1 MFVLLSSSSPT
12 PHTSFS
18 AFSLFFALPFSLR
31 SVSHISYPD
40 LKSYS
45 YLPSDVSL
53 AKRKKEKKKRKKNE
67 ARSIL
72 AAFKTRHNMVAFVI
86 SCCSNAA
93 RTGVPFFSFPLKV
106 NSSAVAHFEESVRH
120 LFWGVLGAKIP
131 SRYKRFLLWNVI

>member
-18 AFSLFFALPFSLR
+18 AFSLSFTLPFSLR

-53 AKRKKEKKKRKKNE
+53 AKRKKKKKRKKNE